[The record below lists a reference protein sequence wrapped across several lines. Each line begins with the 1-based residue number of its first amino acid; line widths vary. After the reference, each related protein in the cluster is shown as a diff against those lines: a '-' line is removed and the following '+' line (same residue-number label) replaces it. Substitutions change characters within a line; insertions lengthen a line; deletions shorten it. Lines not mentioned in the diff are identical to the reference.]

1 MKTIIYKPKY
11 STPEIQHISNS
22 YLDMLCQSGGIGYT
36 DGTYNDPWTKSD
48 LDDLVF

>member
-22 YLDMLCQSGGIGYT
+22 YLEMLCQSGGMG
-36 DGTYNDPWTKSD
+36 GHEKTYDDPWTKSD